1 VEDITDRC
9 NSAAFGALLN
19 FSCRGSISSHPP
31 VNPPTTVS
39 TTHHPLI
46 TFWRHTTI
54 LKRLWGG
61 FAFVLIPLV
70 LGFVMAHSQLGE
82 VEALVRAQ
90 VGAAAATQAL
100 GAMQSVFTT
109 LWVALG
115 ITAVLGAALIVL
127 CTLSV
132 TAPMKDLQHATQAI
146 TSGDLTVQVDTAYHD
161 EVGQMALSLGQMQ
174 RSLIAMVQEINQSA
188 GAVSHAAEE
197 LAAGNRDLSQ
207 RTEVSSARLQQTAG
221 AVAQIQSVAQH
232 TRESAQR
239 MASMTDEAAQT
250 VAATGDAVV
259 RGAGMMD
266 ALMGHTRKMSDII
279 GVIDG
284 IAFQTNI
291 LALNAAVEAARAGEQ
306 GRGFSVVASEVRSLA
321 SRSAASAREIK
332 ALITSTITDTEAG
345 ASTVRE
351 AGRAIGE
358 VVERVRQVTAHMSEI
373 TTAANE
379 QASGIGA
386 VNASVTELD
395 DVTQR
400 NASLVEEAAAASAEL
415 RRQAEVLQ
423 QAVAR
428 FRVPV
433 MR

>member
-1 VEDITDRC
+1 MC
-9 NSAAFGALLN
+9 
-19 FSCRGSISSHPP
+19 SSDL
-31 VNPPTTVS
+31 TAQ
-39 TTHHPLI
+39 HPLV
-46 TFWRHTTI
+46 TFWRHTSI

-70 LGFVMAHSQLGE
+70 LGFVLAQQQMGE

-90 VGAAAATQAL
+90 LGGAAAASAL
-100 GAMQSVFTT
+100 ASLHGVVST
-109 LWVALG
+109 LWIALV

-132 TAPMKDLQHATQAI
+132 TAPMKDLMDATQAI

-174 RSLIAMVQEINQSA
+174 RSLIAMVQEITQSA
-188 GAVSHAAEE
+188 GAVHNAADE

-207 RTEVSSARLQQTAG
+207 RTEVSSARLQQTAS

-232 TRESAQR
+232 TRDSAQR
-239 MASMTDEAAQT
+239 MAAMTDETAQT

-259 RGAGMMD
+259 RGASMMD
-266 ALMGHTRKMSDII
+266 ALTTHTRKMSDII

-332 ALITSTITDTEAG
+332 SLITSTITDTEAG
-345 ASTVRE
+345 ATTVRE
-351 AGRAIGE
+351 AGKAIGE
-358 VVERVRQVTAHMSEI
+358 VVARVRQVTSHMSEI
-373 TTAANE
+373 TSAANE

-400 NASLVEEAAAASAEL
+400 NASLVEEAAAASGEL

-423 QAVAR
+423 QAVTR
-428 FRVPV
+428 FRVPA